1 MTSFQK
7 IQRLDCTLETNILSY
22 PILIDILTLIFLI
35 FLNMEEKN
43 YFVRYFLVSIFLFY
57 FRISMSVRKHLVC
70 ANIPVSTRGG
80 VTSVSVNL
88 DSN

>member
-22 PILIDILTLIFLI
+22 PILIDILTRII
-35 FLNMEEKN
+35 FLNTEEKN

-57 FRISMSVRKHLVC
+57 FRISMSVREHLVC

>member
-22 PILIDILTLIFLI
+22 PILIDILTRII

-57 FRISMSVRKHLVC
+57 FRISMSVREHLVC

-80 VTSVSVNL
+80 VTSVSANL

>member
-22 PILIDILTLIFLI
+22 PILIDILTRII

-57 FRISMSVRKHLVC
+57 FRISMSVREHLVC

>member
-7 IQRLDCTLETNILSY
+7 ILDCTLETNILNY
-22 PILIDILTLIFLI
+22 PILIDILTRII

>member
-22 PILIDILTLIFLI
+22 PILIDILTRII
-35 FLNMEEKN
+35 FLNTEEKN

-57 FRISMSVRKHLVC
+57 FRISMSVREHLVC
-70 ANIPVSTRGG
+70 ANIPVSIRGG

>member
-7 IQRLDCTLETNILSY
+7 IQRLDCTLETNILNY
-22 PILIDILTLIFLI
+22 PILIDILTRII

-57 FRISMSVRKHLVC
+57 FRISMSVREHLVC

>member
-22 PILIDILTLIFLI
+22 PILIDILTRII

-57 FRISMSVRKHLVC
+57 FRISMSVRRHLVC

>member
-22 PILIDILTLIFLI
+22 PILIDILTRII

-57 FRISMSVRKHLVC
+57 FRISMNVREHLVC

>member
-1 MTSFQK
+1 M
-7 IQRLDCTLETNILSY
+7 DCTLETNILSY
-22 PILIDILTLIFLI
+22 PILIDILTRII

-57 FRISMSVRKHLVC
+57 FRISMSVREHLVC

>member
-7 IQRLDCTLETNILSY
+7 ILDCTLETNILNY
-22 PILIDILTLIFLI
+22 PILIDILTRII

-57 FRISMSVRKHLVC
+57 FRISMSVREHLVC

>member
-7 IQRLDCTLETNILSY
+7 ILDCTLETNILSY
-22 PILIDILTLIFLI
+22 PILIDILTRII

-57 FRISMSVRKHLVC
+57 FRISMSVREHLVC

>member
-1 MTSFQK
+1 MTSFKK
-7 IQRLDCTLETNILSY
+7 IQRLDCTLETNILNY
-22 PILIDILTLIFLI
+22 PILIDILTRII

-57 FRISMSVRKHLVC
+57 FRISMSVRGHLVC

>member
-7 IQRLDCTLETNILSY
+7 IQRLDCILETNILSY
-22 PILIDILTLIFLI
+22 PILIDILTRII

-57 FRISMSVRKHLVC
+57 FRISMSVRGHLVC

>member
-22 PILIDILTLIFLI
+22 PILIDILTRII

-43 YFVRYFLVSIFLFY
+43 YFVRFNFFILF
-57 FRISMSVRKHLVC
+57 
-70 ANIPVSTRGG
+70 
-80 VTSVSVNL
+80 
-88 DSN
+88 

>member
-1 MTSFQK
+1 M
-7 IQRLDCTLETNILSY
+7 DCTLETNILSY
-22 PILIDILTLIFLI
+22 PILIDILTRII

-57 FRISMSVRKHLVC
+57 FRISMSVRGHLVC

-80 VTSVSVNL
+80 VTSVSANL

>member
-1 MTSFQK
+1 MISFQK

-22 PILIDILTLIFLI
+22 PILIDILTRII

-57 FRISMSVRKHLVC
+57 FRISMSVREHLVC

-80 VTSVSVNL
+80 VTNVSVNL

>member
-7 IQRLDCTLETNILSY
+7 IQRLDCTLETNILNY
-22 PILIDILTLIFLI
+22 PILINILTRII

-57 FRISMSVRKHLVC
+57 FRISMSVREHLVC

>member
-22 PILIDILTLIFLI
+22 PILIDILTRII
-35 FLNMEEKN
+35 FLNTEEKN
-43 YFVRYFLVSIFLFY
+43 YFVHYFLVSIFLFY
-57 FRISMSVRKHLVC
+57 FRISMSVREHLVC

>member
-22 PILIDILTLIFLI
+22 PILILTRII

-57 FRISMSVRKHLVC
+57 FRISMSVREHLVC

>member
-7 IQRLDCTLETNILSY
+7 IQRLDCTLETNILNY
-22 PILIDILTLIFLI
+22 PILIDILTRII

-57 FRISMSVRKHLVC
+57 FRISMSVRGHLVC
-70 ANIPVSTRGG
+70 ANIPVSIRGG

>member
-7 IQRLDCTLETNILSY
+7 IQRLNCTLEINILSY
-22 PILIDILTLIFLI
+22 PILIDILTRII

-57 FRISMSVRKHLVC
+57 FRISMSVRGHLVC

>member
-22 PILIDILTLIFLI
+22 PILIDILTRII

>member
-1 MTSFQK
+1 MTSFKK

-22 PILIDILTLIFLI
+22 PILIDILTRII

-57 FRISMSVRKHLVC
+57 FRISMSVREHLVC

>member
-7 IQRLDCTLETNILSY
+7 ILDCTLETNILSY
-22 PILIDILTLIFLI
+22 PILIDILTRII

-57 FRISMSVRKHLVC
+57 FRISMSVRGHLVC

-80 VTSVSVNL
+80 VTSVSANL

>member
-1 MTSFQK
+1 MTSFKK

-22 PILIDILTLIFLI
+22 PILIDILTRII

-57 FRISMSVRKHLVC
+57 FRISMSVRGHLVC

>member
-7 IQRLDCTLETNILSY
+7 IQRLDCTLETNILNY
-22 PILIDILTLIFLI
+22 PILIDILTRII

>member
-7 IQRLDCTLETNILSY
+7 ILDCTLETNILSY
-22 PILIDILTLIFLI
+22 PILIDILTRII

>member
-22 PILIDILTLIFLI
+22 PILIDILTRII

-57 FRISMSVRKHLVC
+57 FRISMSVRGHLVC

-80 VTSVSVNL
+80 VTSVSANL

>member
-7 IQRLDCTLETNILSY
+7 IQRLDCTLETNILNY
-22 PILIDILTLIFLI
+22 PILIDILTRII

-57 FRISMSVRKHLVC
+57 FRISMSVRGHLVC